1 MNPGNHNVEII
12 PVFSSGDESCSSVR
26 LMSNVSMTIT
36 KPAVWHKI
44 QMREGLELIVG
55 WVLYV
60 LWENCGRKGK
70 MYENNLQDWEKWLDS
85 DGRSGTPE
93 VFGGDDPTE
102 HCWVLTT
109 RNREIGEPAENKNAC
124 PGKPMALR
132 RDNPTE
138 ALQSGKQQMQVWT
151 GGTRVRSTL
160 LLMEISSS
168 CRVAFFRHFLI
179 WIFRLVARQVQLQKF
194 NVQL

>member
-1 MNPGNHNVEII
+1 MNPGNHNVEIM

-26 LMSNVSMTIT
+26 LMSNVSMTMT

-44 QMREGLELIVG
+44 KMREGLELIVG

-102 HCWVLTT
+102 SWL
-109 RNREIGEPAENKNAC
+109 REIVKSESLQRTRTHSQVNLWLSEGITRQRRCSRVNNKCKCGLAEHVWGRHYYLWKYRQVGGRLENKAWS
-124 PGKPMALR
+124 M
-132 RDNPTE
+132 
-138 ALQSGKQQMQVWT
+138 
-151 GGTRVRSTL
+151 
-160 LLMEISSS
+160 
-168 CRVAFFRHFLI
+168 
-179 WIFRLVARQVQLQKF
+179 
-194 NVQL
+194 